1 MMTDGSKR
9 MKIVLS
15 MRNPWDYVEFCEA
28 CRGAGIE
35 PLPVLE
41 FAQKV
46 GMVMVAVHLYPAD
59 EPADAYMKLFS
70 VEQAV
75 TLPPPENKEP
85 PKPLPPAPVP
95 TKRCCGGGTVR

>member
-59 EPADAYMKLFS
+59 EPADAYMKLLAG
-70 VEQAV
+70 EKTV
-75 TLPPPENKEP
+75 TLPAIEDKDL
-85 PKPLPPAPVP
+85 PKPYPSTPV
-95 TKRCCGGGTVR
+95 KRCCGGGTVR